1 MAAQLSQCQL
11 SQCEDNSPALAAA
24 AHVPIVAQ
32 RSRAPEP
39 AKAHR
44 DPVPLKARSSDLD
57 SFGKPDAPPTGVFSF
72 REARKILGD
81 LFVHRAVVYW
91 ADMLITLAVGYGF
104 AYVYLNT
111 PAFSLLQIA
120 SFLIS
125 GFALFRVGSFIH
137 EITHLRQGELLAFRV
152 AWNIFAG
159 IPMLMP
165 SFFYENHID
174 HHNGHRYGTIRDGE
188 YLQLGRGSRWKLL
201 WFWLQVPVLP
211 LYIYV
216 RLLIV
221 SPISFLHPRLRKW
234 ALERMSSFVINFR
247 HRLDVPESAP
257 RKAWAALELACCLRA
272 VALAI
277 LLFAGL
283 KPWTHGLQLYFL
295 ALMTLGLNYIRNM
308 VAHHYRNAGKE
319 MTFLE
324 QLDDSVNITGGPI
337 LTELFFPLGLRFHA
351 LHHLFPSLPYH
362 NLGVAH
368 RRLMA
373 ALPAD
378 SPYRRTVYRSFWSVI
393 HELWNDPARR
403 ENRFEQQAEAA

>member
-1 MAAQLSQCQL
+1 MSAQMSQCG
-11 SQCEDNSPALAAA
+11 ENSPALAVT
-24 AHVPIVAQ
+24 AHVPLIAPQ
-32 RSRAPEP
+32 SRALGT
-39 AKAHR
+39 AIDHR
-44 DPVPLKARSSDLD
+44 VSVAPKTRIGGLDPC
-57 SFGKPDAPPTGVFSF
+57 GKPGAHSSGAFSF
-72 REARKILGD
+72 REARRILGD
-81 LFVHRAVVYW
+81 LFVHRPVIYW
-91 ADMLITLAVGYGF
+91 ADMLLTLAVGYGF
-104 AYVYLNT
+104 AFVYLNA
-111 PAFSLLQIA
+111 PAFSPLQIA

-137 EITHLRQGELLAFRV
+137 EITHLRQGELMAFRV

-159 IPMLMP
+159 VPMLMP

-174 HHNGHRYGTIRDGE
+174 HHNSRRYGTIRDGE
-188 YLQLGRGSRWKLL
+188 YLPLGRGSRWKLL

-234 ALERMSSFVINFR
+234 ALEHMSSFVINFR
-247 HRLDVPESAP
+247 HRLDVPASAP

-272 VALAI
+272 ASLAVI
-277 LLFAGL
+277 LFAGF

-308 VAHHYRNAGKE
+308 VAHHYRNGGEE

-324 QLDDSVNITGGPI
+324 QLDDSVNITGDPI
-337 LTELFFPLGLRFHA
+337 FTELFFPLGLRFHA

-362 NLGVAH
+362 NLGTAH

-373 ALPAD
+373 ELPAD
-378 SPYRRTVYRSFWSVI
+378 SPYRRTVYGSFWSVI
-393 HELWNDPARR
+393 HELWNDPSRR

>member
-1 MAAQLSQCQL
+1 MATDSTHCTESGAVFVTAPELPLVAPKPQAGA
-11 SQCEDNSPALAAA
+11 SPGRNGVALRGKTAS
-24 AHVPIVAQ
+24 PIV
-32 RSRAPEP
+32 
-39 AKAHR
+39 
-44 DPVPLKARSSDLD
+44 PVAVTA
-57 SFGKPDAPPTGVFSF
+57 DAGGTFSF
-72 REARKILGD
+72 REARRILGD
-81 LFVHRAVVYW
+81 LFVHRPALYW
-91 ADMLITLAVGYGF
+91 ADMLVTLTIGYGF
-104 AYVYLNT
+104 AYIYLNT
-111 PAFSLLQIA
+111 PAFSPLQIV

-137 EITHLRQGELLAFRV
+137 EITHLRKGELPGFTV
-152 AWNIFAG
+152 AWNLLAG

-174 HHNGHRYGTIRDGE
+174 HHNSHRYGTIRDGE
-188 YLQLGRGSRWKLL
+188 YLQLAHGSRWKLL

-234 ALERMSSFVINFR
+234 ALEHMSSFVINFR
-247 HRLDVPESAP
+247 HRLEIAPRAP

-272 VALAI
+272 AALAFV
-277 LLFAGL
+277 LLSGT

-308 VAHHYRNAGKE
+308 VAHHYRNEGQE

-337 LTELFFPLGLRFHA
+337 FTELFFPLGLRFHA

-362 NLGVAH
+362 NLPTAH

-373 ALPAD
+373 ELPAD
-378 SPYRRTVYRSFWSVI
+378 SPYRRSVYPSFWSVM
-393 HELWNDPARR
+393 HELWHDPARR
-403 ENRFEQQAEAA
+403 A